1 MAEARPFLP
10 VKLIAGII
18 FSNDIHLKAAATAL
32 AEAFGPVDRR
42 SPSFPF
48 DLTDYYEKQ
57 MGQDLERIFLSFEK
71 LVSPDQLSA
80 IKHQTNAME
89 DGIRITSGEERR
101 VVNIDPGVLTA
112 SALIMATTKD
122 FAHRVPLAEGIYGHL
137 EFLFA
142 KSGVK
147 LLDWTYPDFRQ
158 PGYQSFFLEIR
169 RIYLGQLKRTVQP
182 G

>member
-10 VKLIAGII
+10 VKLISGII
-18 FSNDIHLKAAATAL
+18 FSEDIHLEAAATAL
-32 AEAFGPVDRR
+32 AEAFGPVDYR
-42 SPSFPF
+42 SPVFPF
-48 DLTDYYEKQ
+48 NITEYYQKQ
-57 MGQDLERIFLSFEK
+57 MGPGLKRIFLSFDE

-89 DGIRITSGEERR
+89 DGIRLTSGEERR

-122 FAHRVPLAEGIYGHL
+122 FAHRVPLAQGIYGHL
-137 EFLFA
+137 EFLFS
-142 KSGVK
+142 KSAVK
-147 LLDWTYPDFRQ
+147 FLDWTYPDFRQ
-158 PGYQSFFLEIR
+158 PGYQSFFLEVR
-169 RIYLGQLKRTVQP
+169 RIYLGQLKRTVLP